1 MHAPRVIVLPLL
13 IFMHFFSTCFW
24 FFHRICITLYA
35 VPRYI
40 DLHMH
45 MYTGPSRGCRASS
58 ARLVVPGQ
66 TDKNDVIG

>member
-1 MHAPRVIVLPLL
+1 
-13 IFMHFFSTCFW
+13 MHFLSTCFW
-24 FFHRICITLYA
+24 FFHRICITLFA

-66 TDKNDVIG
+66 TDKNDVDWVGEAPGQDAYDETF